1 MAINLLTS
9 LIFKIMDI
17 TWFNKNFRFVFTP
30 NFEQINY
37 NYFVDSSYGCY
48 SSRRFLVGA
57 GSISEYITEK
67 NAETVLKTAE
77 KMKTDK
83 STVKFRKYGKI
94 EIYVK

>member
-1 MAINLLTS
+1 
-9 LIFKIMDI
+9 MDI

-30 NFEQINY
+30 NYLNHEF
-37 NYFVDSSYGCY
+37 D
-48 SSRRFLVGA
+48 RFLIFSKIKPKRSHTRYLVGA
-57 GSISEYITEK
+57 GRLSYWLTSK